1 MARVDTLHPDAG
13 SSSAPDEMGPA
24 SVAGAATA
32 AFPPLAAAPATAV
45 PLGAFRDGRSE
56 VDRTADL
63 LAFAIA
69 TERGLAPTPDAVE
82 RARREADAALG
93 DYCIRHL
100 HNNVDQIRQEAVA
113 AHLGRLRQPPGFVSM
128 VVANL
133 VAFAAAGALGAW
145 LWTRPDVRAAIAGL
159 LGG

>member
-1 MARVDTLHPDAG
+1 MAKIDTLHPDAG
-13 SSSAPDEMGPA
+13 TARAEDETGPP
-24 SVAGAATA
+24 VDAAAAVPPTA
-32 AFPPLAAAPATAV
+32 AAPTAPVPLAA
-45 PLGAFRDGRSE
+45 FRGGRSE

-69 TERGLAPTPDAVE
+69 TERGLAPTPDGVE

-100 HNNVDQIRQEAVA
+100 HNNVEQIRQEAVA
-113 AHLGRLRQPPGFVSM
+113 AHLGSLRPPPSFGALVL
-128 VVANL
+128 ANL
-133 VAFAAAGALGAW
+133 VALAAAGALGAW
-145 LWTRPDVRAAIAGL
+145 LWTRPDIRATVVGL